1 VNFETLLVRI
11 GRIHG
16 SAQTKS
22 AQAIN
27 HVLNTRNWLIGAWI
41 VEYEQQGEDRAA
53 YGERLLPTLAGS
65 LRDAGHA
72 GLAVSNLKNFRQIAL
87 TWPAAGIRQTLPGES
102 PLPKRQ
108 TLSGKS
114 PVRKR
119 QTPSG
124 KSQVRKRQ
132 TPSGK
137 SRPLLLEAEGA
148 NFPTLARRHQ
158 ESPAL
163 PWQGDTW
170 VERLFASLSFS
181 HLLELSRIDDPLK
194 RAFYEVECLKSGW
207 SLRELKRQRDSMLFE
222 RIGLSKDKDAL
233 LALSEH
239 GQLVETPA
247 TVLRDPY
254 VLEFLGLEP
263 RVTYSESDIEQALLD
278 HLQHFLHELGRDFC
292 FVERQMRITVG
303 GRHHYL
309 DLLFFHRSLRCL
321 VAVELKLGAFEHE
334 NAGQMN
340 FYLSYLK
347 DNVARPDENPPVG
360 ILLCADKDNEEV
372 HYATAGLPHAVFV
385 SRYLVALPSE
395 VQLARWLREERA
407 IIEAKGVSASARGG

>member
-1 VNFETLLVRI
+1 VNFETLLARI
-11 GRIHG
+11 GHVH
-16 SAQTKS
+16 AT
-22 AQAIN
+22 AQARSAKAITQA
-27 HVLNTRNWLIGAWI
+27 LNTRNWLIGAWI

-53 YGERLLPTLAGS
+53 YGERLLPTLANG

-72 GLAVSNLKNFRQIAL
+72 GLAVSNLKNCRQIAL
-87 TWPAAGIRQTLPGES
+87 TWPAAGL
-102 PLPKRQ
+102 
-108 TLSGKS
+108 
-114 PVRKR
+114 R

-124 KSQVRKRQ
+124 VLPAEIRQ
-132 TPSGK
+132 TPSGVLPAEIRQTP
-137 SRPLLLEAEGA
+137 SGESHPLLIEAERTD
-148 NFPTLARRHQ
+148 FPTLARRHQ
-158 ESPAL
+158 DSTAL
-163 PWQGDTW
+163 PWQGDAW
-170 VERLFASLSFS
+170 VEQLFASLSFS

-194 RAFYEVECLKSGW
+194 RAFYELECLKSGW
-207 SLRELKRQRDSMLFE
+207 SLRELKRQRESMLFE

-233 LALSEH
+233 LVLAER

-247 TVLRDPY
+247 TILRDPY

-263 RVTYSESDIEQALLD
+263 RVAYSESDLEQALLD
-278 HLQHFLHELGRDFC
+278 HLQHFLHELGREFC

-321 VAVELKLGAFEHE
+321 VAVDLKLGAFEHE

-340 FYLSYLK
+340 FYLNYLK

-372 HYATAGLPHAVFV
+372 HYATAGLAHAVFV

-395 VQLARWLREERA
+395 VQLASWLREERA
-407 IIEAKGVSASARGG
+407 IIEAKRVAARTRRG